1 MVDATKSSG
10 MSRGAETSGRMTL
23 VLIAFAV
30 AALLVAFDV
39 MDGRFYYRDIDDLL
53 RSLQIRT
60 LLDSGGWYDLTI
72 PAIRMPEA
80 YVSPWSRLVDLPYV
94 VQTLLTQPF
103 LGRERALAFAFH
115 AWQPVMLAGFCWL
128 AVATMQRI
136 AGEAGLVRPVHVIAA
151 FVMMPLSL
159 WEFSPGRIDHHNTQ
173 LLLLMLA
180 LYGVSLWSA
189 AGGVLSGL
197 ACVLSVAVGLELAPV
212 VLVVMLGVGAAW
224 VFGLAGSGPVQ
235 RALSASVAV
244 LTPAAALL
252 LIGPG
257 EMFATRCDAFSAP
270 YLAALTGYGVI
281 SLAAA
286 RFVREARPVARLAA
300 VVVPGGLLALLL
312 AFAFPGCLRGPYQM
326 IDAQLHALWLDRVQQ
341 EKTFLDFYAAGE
353 TIKVVCLGLIAVVAV
368 AALPLVQR
376 RSRQG
381 EAAVAIIYAVAVLLF
396 LLTLL
401 QTRFIRF
408 PGACVLLFLPVVWA
422 EIARRN
428 VAVARMAAVATLSV
442 LVGGY
447 GLYRLVPTRPF
458 RPDVVDYVTFDTCTG
473 VDVSPLAGL
482 PAGRIIAPSSLGL
495 DIAGRLPEGM
505 SVGAISFHRAAPG
518 LKRMFDLFVSTESA
532 VRREAAAPFD
542 YVAVCRYPV
551 VDDIPNDTLYATLA
565 RGGDWPG
572 LVRIVDSPKDGFQF
586 FRIDHRALR

>member
-10 MSRGAETSGRMTL
+10 VSRGTDTSGRMTL

-30 AALLVAFDV
+30 AALLTAFDIV
-39 MDGRFYYRDIDDLL
+39 DGRSYYRDIDDLL

-60 LLDSGGWYDLTI
+60 LLDRGGWYDLSI

-80 YVSPWSRLVDLPYV
+80 YISPWSRLVDLPYV
-94 VQTLLTQPF
+94 VLTLLAQPF

-136 AGEAGLVRPVHVIAA
+136 AGEEGRVRPVHVIAA
-151 FVMMPLSL
+151 FAMMPLSL
-159 WEFSPGRIDHHNTQ
+159 WEFSPGRIDHHNVQ

-189 AGGVLSGL
+189 AGGMLVGL
-197 ACVLSVAVGLELAPV
+197 ACVLSVVVGLELAPV
-212 VLVVMLGVGAAW
+212 VLIVMLGVGAAW
-224 VFGLAGSGPVQ
+224 VFGLAGSGPMQ

-257 EMFATRCDAFSAP
+257 EMLATRCDAFSAP
-270 YLAALTGYGVI
+270 YLAALTGYGAI
-281 SLAAA
+281 SFAAA
-286 RFVREARPVARLAA
+286 HFVREARPVARLAA

-312 AFAFPGCLRGPYQM
+312 AFGFPTCLRGPYQM

-341 EKTFLDFYAAGE
+341 EKTFLAFYTASE
-353 TIKVVCLGLIAVVAV
+353 TIKVACLGLMAIVAA
-368 AALPLVQR
+368 AALPFVWR

-381 EAAVAIIYAVAVLLF
+381 DAAVAIVYAVAVALF
-396 LLTLL
+396 LFTLL

-408 PGACVLLFLPVVWA
+408 PGACVMLFLPVVWA
-422 EIARRN
+422 EIGRRN
-428 VAVARMAAVATLSV
+428 AAVVRATAAAAVVV

-447 GLYRLVPTRPF
+447 GLYRLVPAEPF
-458 RPDVVDYVTFDTCTG
+458 RPDVVDYLTFDTCTG
-473 VDVSPLAGL
+473 VDVSPLASV
-482 PAGRIIAPSSLGL
+482 PPGRIMAPSSLGL

-505 SVGAISFHRAAPG
+505 SVGAVSFHRAAPG

-542 YVAVCRYPV
+542 YVAVCRYPIV
-551 VDDIPNDTLYATLA
+551 GYIPNDTLYAALA

-572 LVRIVDSPKDGFQF
+572 LVRIIDSPKDGFQL
-586 FRIDHRALR
+586 FRIDHQALR